1 MIICSPHPIHPRLTW
16 RLPHLRLV
24 QGVVLWIPQSDLSHW
39 QLRALRVKACGLRVS
54 VRFRVEIEE
63 SGIRIRVN
71 PPKSRRAFVLDELRL
86 HATFEPLDR
95 NPSIQVVE
103 PEEFVFLRA
112 RMLADGLRL
121 QIGMH
126 DYHGYGD
133 TFHALI
139 CQWLLLRLVDL
150 PLQQGGAVLFDSY
163 GADRARG
170 KTAELIGGFV
180 SILETR
186 PVSEADVLP
195 LKGIDI
201 YADSAPSINRVGL
214 LLDNFAKRL
223 QQRLSLQGDVPIS
236 GGVRL
241 LELLLDSLAGCL
253 HSPDRWPAFA
263 RRLARVIQSDCGSSW
278 FAQASKA
285 SGLNSSR
292 SGLVVCQQ
300 RLGDLAV
307 VKVGGLELVPWF
319 VDQYQDRYFDV
330 LTAEASR
337 ARRPVSSLGRL
348 LGIAESLHPGMDYQ
362 LITDGYALAERLL
375 LKPTNLSWVSAQLG
389 VDEAEAEASIRREI
403 RALQARLDAEA
414 AQIFSAGSVIGDS
427 AEQDLLSLQALQDCD
442 ACISTSGHFC
452 FSIMNFLSSRRQIL
466 HAQPMG
472 RRFDLVRR
480 GLKLLP
486 LSPQDLH

>member
-1 MIICSPHPIHPRLTW
+1 MIICSPDPIRPRLTW
-16 RLPHLRLV
+16 RFPHLRLV
-24 QGVVLWIPQSDLSHW
+24 QEVVLWIPQTDLSHW

-63 SGIRIRVN
+63 SGIRILVN
-71 PPKSRRAFVLDELRL
+71 PPKSRSAFVLDELCLR
-86 HATFEPLDR
+86 AAFEPFDVE
-95 NPSIQVVE
+95 PAIEVVE
-103 PEEFVFLRA
+103 SEDLALLRE
-112 RMLADGLRL
+112 RMIADGRQLK
-121 QIGMH
+121 IGMYDH
-126 DYHGYGD
+126 QGYGD
-133 TFHALI
+133 IFYALI
-139 CQWLLLRLVDL
+139 CQWLLLWLVDL
-150 PLQQGGAVLFDSY
+150 PLKQGGAVLFDSY

-170 KTAELIGGFV
+170 KTAELIAGFV
-180 SILETR
+180 PILETW
-186 PVSEADVLP
+186 PASEVDVLP

-201 YADSAPSINRVGL
+201 YADSAPSINRISL
-214 LLDNFAKRL
+214 LLDDFVKRL
-223 QQRLSLQGDVPIS
+223 QQHLPLHGDVPIS

-263 RRLARVIQSDCGSSW
+263 RRLARVIQADCSSSL
-278 FAQASKA
+278 FAQVAES

-307 VKVGGLELVPWF
+307 VKIGGLEFVPWF

-330 LTAEASR
+330 LAAEASR

-348 LGIAESLHPGMDYQ
+348 LEIAESLHPGMNYR

-375 LKPTNLSWVSAQLG
+375 LKPGNLSWVAAQLG
-389 VDEAEAEASIRREI
+389 VDAAQAEESIRRQI
-403 RALQARLDAEA
+403 QILQARLAADA

-427 AEQDLLSLQALQDCD
+427 GEQDLLSLQALQDCD
-442 ACISTSGHFC
+442 VCISTSGHFC
-452 FSIMNFLSSRRQIL
+452 FSMMNFLSHRQQLL

-486 LSPQDLH
+486 LSPQDLQ